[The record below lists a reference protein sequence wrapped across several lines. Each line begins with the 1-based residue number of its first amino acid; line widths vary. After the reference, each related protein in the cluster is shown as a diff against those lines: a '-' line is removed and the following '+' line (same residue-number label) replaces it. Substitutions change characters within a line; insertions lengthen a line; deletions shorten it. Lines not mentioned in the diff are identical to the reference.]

1 MNYPFPI
8 ESPSFDASYLIT
20 EKRLPYH
27 LSSSAIESWKEK
39 NCLHYSI
46 HVALESHEA
55 GIFVLQIVKDDGYAH
70 ASISHIDGEARH
82 GYGPEETSFR
92 RGFETLLREEMKRR
106 GGWKV

>member
-1 MNYPFPI
+1 MKYPFPI

-27 LSSSAIESWKEK
+27 LSSSAVESWKEK
-39 NCLHYSI
+39 NDLRYST

-55 GIFVLQIVKDDGYAH
+55 GIFVLQIVEDDGYAH
-70 ASISHIDGEARH
+70 ASISHISGKTCH
-82 GYGPEETSFR
+82 VYGPEETGFR